1 LRLHDLN
8 PGKAAIRKKRKRVG
22 RGQGSGWGK
31 TAGRGQ
37 DGQLSRSGG
46 GKGSRFEGGQTPLQ
60 RRLPKLPGFK
70 NPFRKV
76 YAIVN
81 VEKLNIFNSSEEI
94 NPRSLQ
100 AKGLIKKSD
109 GLIKILGQGKLEKKL
124 VVKAHHFSA
133 SAKEKIEAAGG
144 KVEVI

>member
-1 LRLHDLN
+1 MRLHNLN
-8 PGKAAIRKKRKRVG
+8 PGKAATRKKRKRVG

-46 GKGSRFEGGQTPLQ
+46 GKGSKFEGGQTPLQ

-76 YAIVN
+76 YVIVN
-81 VEKLNIFNSSEEI
+81 VEKLNVFKSSEEI
-94 NPRSLQ
+94 NPQSLQ

-109 GLIKILGQGKLEKKL
+109 GLIKILGQGDLEKQL
-124 VVKAHHFSA
+124 VVKAHHFSGT
-133 SAKEKIEAAGG
+133 AKKKIEAAGG
-144 KVEVI
+144 KIEVL